1 MSVFRSMLVAA
12 AALCMGLAA
21 QAQSFTFTGQG
32 QVVPTGAPSPTG
44 DLPLAVVNTAYD
56 LPGAGTW
63 ALQSAFVFNLV
74 SGTGSGSFS
83 FSQGADSLF
92 GTLSTVQAVVAG
104 ASGFEITYSVAGGTG
119 AYAGLTGSGSSLTQL
134 LDPLTG
140 PPPYDYLEAGIMTLV
155 PEPGAA
161 LLMLGGL
168 FGLVGWRRL
177 QATTS
182 AASGR

>member
-1 MSVFRSMLVAA
+1 MSVFRTFLVGAL
-12 AALCMGLAA
+12 ALCLGAAA

-32 QVVPTGAPSPTG
+32 QVVPTGAPSPSG

-63 ALQSAFVFNLV
+63 ALQSSFVFNLV

-104 ASGFEITYSVAGGTG
+104 ASGFEISYSVAGGTG

-155 PEPGAA
+155 PEPGAP

-168 FGLVGWRRL
+168 LAIGCWRRA
-177 QATTS
+177 QAAS
-182 AASGR
+182 RVASGR